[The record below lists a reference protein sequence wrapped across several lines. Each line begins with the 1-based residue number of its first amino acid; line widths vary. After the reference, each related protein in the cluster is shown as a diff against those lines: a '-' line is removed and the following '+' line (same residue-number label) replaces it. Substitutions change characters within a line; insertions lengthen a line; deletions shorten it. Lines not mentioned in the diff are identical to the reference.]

1 MTRAE
6 VPAGVGVGVA
16 AGTDIDIDEWRRSG
30 VRTAALWMWPW
41 CLLFATAAACAV
53 AAVAADAPYADDDV
67 LDLLGGWGRDAL
79 GGLDGVPW
87 AVVPLLVFLTVT
99 HYACTGKALRSAS
112 GRPLPKGETFA
123 VQIAAAAAS
132 RLVPA
137 GIGSLA
143 VLSRYLNR
151 RGHSGAEAVAV
162 VGLTRLAGGVSSLSL
177 FFALGAGHMPNPSAL
192 GSQLRHVRV
201 PEGTAAGLA
210 VAMLGAT
217 TATYVVRRRS
227 TPDGRLA
234 RLRGRVRRAVADA
247 VHQATELRHRPRACA
262 ALLLATLG
270 TPLALGTAFT
280 VSVIASPGGPGF
292 RHAGTLL
299 LVYLVG
305 SAAGTAVP
313 LPAGTGANEAAL
325 IGTLV
330 AAGVAGTAA
339 VQGVLLF
346 RAVTFWAP
354 VPFGLLAARR
364 LRRIGAL

>member
-1 MTRAE
+1 MTRTE
-6 VPAGVGVGVA
+6 VPANV
-16 AGTDIDIDEWRRSG
+16 DIEEWRRSG

-41 CLLFATAAACAV
+41 CLLMATAAACAV
-53 AAVAADAPYADDDV
+53 AAVAADAPYADDGA
-67 LDLLGGWGRDAL
+67 LDILGGWGRDAL

-99 HYACTGKALRSAS
+99 HYACTAKALRSAS

-151 RGHSGAEAVAV
+151 RGHTGAEAVAA
-162 VGLTRLAGGVSSLSL
+162 VGLTRLAGALSSLGL
-177 FFALGAGHMPNPSAL
+177 FFALGAGHLPNPSAL
-192 GSQLRHVRV
+192 GSHLRHVRV
-201 PEGTAAGLA
+201 SDSSAAGLA
-210 VAMLGAT
+210 VVVLGAT
-217 TATYVVRRRS
+217 TATFVARRRS
-227 TPDGRLA
+227 APDGRFA
-234 RLRGRVRRAVADA
+234 GLRRRVRRAVGDA
-247 VHQATELRHRPRACA
+247 VHQATELRHRPRACVT
-262 ALLLATLG
+262 LLLATLG
-270 TPLALGTAFT
+270 TPLALGTAFA
-280 VSVIASPGGPGF
+280 VSVIAAPGGPGF

-299 LVYLVG
+299 LVYMVG
-305 SAAGTAVP
+305 NAAGTAVP

-325 IGTLV
+325 IGALV
-330 AAGVAGTAA
+330 ATGIAGTAA

-354 VPFGLLAARR
+354 VPFGVVAARR
-364 LRRIGAL
+364 LRRSHAL